1 MNTKIVVVTAKGK
14 FEHEIDKPYI
24 SIGRGKDNDLIIDD
38 LSVSRK
44 HAILERDQTGKF
56 YLTDLNSSNGT
67 FVNNIR
73 IKEKTPLSVNDHIL
87 LGKATLVIE
96 VPEQF
101 EGTVRVD
108 AAQLQQKLM
117 EEEATVQGDTH
128 MPPPVQQPPAAPPI
142 QQPVTPPPVQP
153 MPQTQPIPPAEPPMP
168 QTQPIPPAPNPAPQ
182 PAPSYQQQDM
192 PYRGNIVYGGIMERF
207 LALLIDGFII
217 GIGLGIVSAV
227 LSFLFFKILPIG
239 AASAISTLLNL
250 VIFVAAF
257 AYYAVGYGKYGTT
270 IGKKIFKLH
279 IVDQK
284 KLTKPTMG
292 QGVIRALVQFFLSG
306 ILFIG
311 YIMAFFNPE
320 HTALHDMLAKTYVI
334 KK

>member
-1 MNTKIVVVTAKGK
+1 M
-14 FEHEIDKPYI
+14 
-24 SIGRGKDNDLIIDD
+24 
-38 LSVSRK
+38 
-44 HAILERDQTGKF
+44 
-56 YLTDLNSSNGT
+56 
-67 FVNNIR
+67 
-73 IKEKTPLSVNDHIL
+73 NDHIL
-87 LGKATLVIE
+87 LGKATLAIE

-117 EEEATVQGDTH
+117 EEEATVQGDIH
-128 MPPPVQQPPAAPPI
+128 MPPPAQQPPVAPPI

-153 MPQTQPIPPAEPPMP
+153 VPQTQPIPPVEPPMP
-168 QTQPIPPAPNPAPQ
+168 QTQPIPPSPNSVPQ
-182 PAPSYQQQDM
+182 PTPSYQQQDM
-192 PYRGNIVYGGIMERF
+192 PYRGNIVYGGILERF
-207 LALLIDGFII
+207 LALLIDGLII
-217 GIGLGIVSAV
+217 GIGLGIVSAI

-239 AASAISTLLNL
+239 VASVISTLLNL
-250 VIFVAAF
+250 VIIVAAF
-257 AYYAVGYGKYGTT
+257 AYYAIGYGKYGTT
-270 IGKKIFKLH
+270 IGKKIFKLY

-292 QGVIRALVQFFLSG
+292 QGVVRVLVQFFLSG

-320 HTALHDMLAKTYVI
+320 HTTLHDMLAKTYVI